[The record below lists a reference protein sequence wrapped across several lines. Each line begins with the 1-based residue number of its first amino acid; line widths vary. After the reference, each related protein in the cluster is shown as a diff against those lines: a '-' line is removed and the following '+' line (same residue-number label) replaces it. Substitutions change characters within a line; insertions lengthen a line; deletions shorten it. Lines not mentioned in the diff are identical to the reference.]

1 MHELARE
8 GRAGP
13 IAFEIVARSLDR
25 RFRLLTADRMIAD
38 ALGYLAC
45 APEIAG
51 PPPRDVI
58 IEVQAYRSRL
68 RIVEDGDPIREVLNA
83 QAAVEYLHM
92 RLYKY
97 SMDERPRAAILHAGS
112 LRRNGRRLLL
122 VGTSGAGKSTLTLQ
136 LVHAGY
142 EIEGDEH
149 VFIDSH
155 EIVARPRACRIKEAS
170 LSYLPES
177 MVGRIV
183 ASPCYL
189 DYSGER
195 VFNVDPRSLGC
206 DWRIDSGAP
215 DFIFVLQRNHGGYSS
230 ARALPTLSLLQ
241 SLMSETG
248 WRAHGRGR
256 PAATLARF
264 VGGAR
269 AFDLS
274 LGELRSAIRCIES
287 ALIE

>member
-13 IAFEIVARSLDR
+13 IAFEIVARTLDR
-25 RFRLLTADRMIAD
+25 RFRVLTADRMIAD
-38 ALGYLAC
+38 ALAYLGC
-45 APEIAG
+45 APDIAG
-51 PPPRDVI
+51 PPPRDVV
-58 IEVQAYRSRL
+58 IEVQAYRGRL
-68 RIVEDGDPIREVLNA
+68 RIVEDGNPIREVLNA
-83 QAAVEYLHM
+83 RAAVEYLHL
-92 RLYKY
+92 RFYKY
-97 SMDERPRAAILHAGS
+97 SMDERPRAAILHAAG
-112 LRRNGRRLLL
+112 LRRHGRRLLL
-122 VGTSGAGKSTLTLQ
+122 VGSSGAGKSTLTLQ

-142 EIEGDEH
+142 EVEGDEH
-149 VFIDSH
+149 VLVDSH
-155 EIVARPRACRIKEAS
+155 EMVARPRACRVKEAS

-177 MVGRIV
+177 MVGKIA

-195 VFNVDPRSLGC
+195 VFNVDPRALGC
-206 DWRIDSGAP
+206 DWHIHGGVP
-215 DFIFVLQRNHGGYSS
+215 DFIFVLQPNHGGYSS

-248 WRAHGRGR
+248 WRPDGRAS

-264 VGGAR
+264 VGSAR

-274 LGELRSAIRCIES
+274 LGELRSAVRCIES
-287 ALIE
+287 AIME